1 MKRTD
6 VRLGCAARRGVL
18 QIGVYYKKKCTYL
31 IYTTVMFK
39 IICNIDSCYDQ
50 FDFINPNPTL
60 AATCFLLSITS
71 CAIMVNRISLMA

>member
-50 FDFINPNPTL
+50 FDFINPNTKNYPPKAC
-60 AATCFLLSITS
+60 AASMILNAS
-71 CAIMVNRISLMA
+71 